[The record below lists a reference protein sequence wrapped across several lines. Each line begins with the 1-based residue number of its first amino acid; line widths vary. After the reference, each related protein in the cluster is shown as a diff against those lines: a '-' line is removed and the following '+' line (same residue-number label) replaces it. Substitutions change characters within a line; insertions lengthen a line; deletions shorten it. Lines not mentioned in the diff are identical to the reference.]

1 MSILVGKK
9 YILEFSTCP
18 VDPGNARWHTARKR
32 GRGNLEATWLLIQVI
47 IWILGRC
54 KCNVH
59 HFQNQWPICS
69 SKVLWATWWT
79 SALLRSLGERAPGRL
94 AHRDVHRHL
103 GDNQDQLEDFFNQS
117 DVKSLVIKFTFFKIA
132 SSMSR
137 TTVARTKMVSMF
149 DNSLG
154 AENTIL
160 LILIFFCLEWNG
172 TWPSWPAGL
181 QWSLI

>member
-9 YILEFSTCP
+9 YILEFSTCL

-47 IWILGRC
+47 IWKLGRC
-54 KCNVH
+54 KCYVH

-69 SKVLWATWWT
+69 SKVLWACTWWT

-103 GDNQDQLEDFFNQS
+103 RDNQDHLEDFFKWFYSIRCKVSRDQVHLLQ
-117 DVKSLVIKFTFFKIA
+117 DCLLHIA
-132 SSMSR
+132 HHCCSHQDGFYVR
-137 TTVARTKMVSMF
+137 QQPGGRKYDFV
-149 DNSLG
+149 DLD
-154 AENTIL
+154 IL
-160 LILIFFCLEWNG
+160 FVWSEKE
-172 TWPSWPAGL
+172 PGL

>member
-69 SKVLWATWWT
+69 SKVLWACTRWT

-94 AHRDVHRHL
+94 DHRDVHRHL
-103 GDNQDQLEDFFNQS
+103 RDNQDQLDHSYKWFYSIRCKVSRDQVHLLQDRLLHVAHHCCSHQDGFYVRQQPGGGKYDFVDLDLFLSGVKWNLGFN
-117 DVKSLVIKFTFFKIA
+117 DH
-132 SSMSR
+132 
-137 TTVARTKMVSMF
+137 
-149 DNSLG
+149 
-154 AENTIL
+154 
-160 LILIFFCLEWNG
+160 
-172 TWPSWPAGL
+172 
-181 QWSLI
+181 